1 MVNCF
6 EALAKRFLALE
17 IRFFSKIGFLKPR
30 VEEVSRLEIRFFS
43 KIGFLKPRVEEVSR
57 LEIRFFSKIGFL
69 KPRVFRVLQEPPRI
83 INYSPFIHHSPFTIR
98 GFSFLEKN

>member
-43 KIGFLKPRVEEVSR
+43 KIGFLKPRVEEVFSLR
-57 LEIRFFSKIGFL
+57 NPIFFKDFL
-69 KPRVFRVLQEPPRI
+69 NLVCSEFCKSLL
-83 INYSPFIHHSPFTIR
+83 
-98 GFSFLEKN
+98 GL